1 MRQYGFTLIELLVV
15 VSIIAV
21 LAALLLPS
29 IRTARASA
37 RLMQCVSN
45 LRQVGM
51 AALSYAG
58 DWEGA
63 VPNSFNDASNPYYWS
78 ATAIGDY
85 LPTSDRAWRCTSP
98 LRWKA
103 TSASF
108 PFVINWRLISNQVNT
123 LGPNF
128 SGRTQAYL
136 HMARR
141 TGQAFIG
148 ADLGYGMTGG
158 YHEDRS
164 TILYA
169 DGRAISRPDSS
180 MRISYS
186 QAVQTWA
193 DPGPTVW
200 SEYGCQ
206 KSGAVKGWG
215 Y

>member
-1 MRQYGFTLIELLVV
+1 MRRRGFTLIELLVV

-29 IRTARASA
+29 ISAVRASA
-37 RLMQCVSN
+37 RQMQCVAN
-45 LRQVGM
+45 LRQVGV

-103 TSASF
+103 TTASF

-136 HMARR
+136 QMARK
-141 TGQAFIG
+141 
-148 ADLGYGMTGG
+148 TGG

-169 DGRAISRPDSS
+169 DGRAVSRPDSS
-180 MRISYS
+180 RRISYS
-186 QAVQTWA
+186 QAVLTWA

>member
-1 MRQYGFTLIELLVV
+1 MRRRGFTLIELLVV

-21 LAALLLPS
+21 LASMLLSS
-29 IRTARASA
+29 IVTVKSAA
-37 RLMQCVSN
+37 RLMQCTSN

-51 AALSYAG
+51 AALTYAS
-58 DWEGA
+58 DWQGA
-63 VPNSFNDASNPYYWS
+63 IPNTFNSNSTPYYWDANS
-78 ATAIGDY
+78 MADY

-136 HMARR
+136 QMVRK
-141 TGQAFIG
+141 TGEAFIG
-148 ADLGYGMTGG
+148 ADLSYGMTGG

-169 DGRAISRPDSS
+169 DGRAVSHPDSS
-180 MRISYS
+180 RRISYS
-186 QAVQTWA
+186 QAVLTWA